1 MRTLIVD
8 RFEGNFAICEEPTDG
23 KNKKKEKEQHFYG
36 IERTELPAEVKE
48 GDVLRI
54 SDDGVIT
61 VDVAQTKTRREILN
75 EKQKML
81 KK

>member
-1 MRTLIVD
+1 MRTLVVD
-8 RFEGNFAICEEPTDG
+8 RFEGSFAICEELTEG
-23 KNKKKEKEQHFYG
+23 KNKKKDKEMHFYG
-36 IERTELPAEVKE
+36 IERAELPAEVKE

-61 VDVAQTKTRREILN
+61 VDAAQTKTRRDILN
-75 EKQKML
+75 EKQKLL